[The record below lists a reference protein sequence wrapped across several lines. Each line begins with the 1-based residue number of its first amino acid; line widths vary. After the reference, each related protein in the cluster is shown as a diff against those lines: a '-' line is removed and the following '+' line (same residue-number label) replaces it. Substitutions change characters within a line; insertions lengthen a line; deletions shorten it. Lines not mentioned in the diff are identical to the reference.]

1 MSEHNLFN
9 QYEPSLQYHSIFRY
23 FQVPCE
29 NRELIDDNAS
39 KRVSFSEK
47 LMTSFI
53 IVFMYLV
60 VLVTFPI
67 TGFFIFKVRIKI

>member
-23 FQVPCE
+23 FQIP
-29 NRELIDDNAS
+29 NSGNDLIDENAN
-39 KRVSFSEK
+39 KKITLPERFI
-47 LMTSFI
+47 TTII

-67 TGFFIFKVRIKI
+67 TGFFVVKVN